1 MNGGRAK
8 LSCIEVPALPDGP
21 WGVTFAHGRARGG
34 PFQRGFDCAMLAR
47 PHNLRHGLWI
57 LHTDLPRDVVV
68 SGQKNRVVVRPN
80 ARGWR
85 REGFLGGDGGVP
97 RFASRTHVRQRTCG
111 KVRVQLGQ
119 AGKLGKESEA
129 RSESSESDPSTVRW
143 ASSQSRGDGQG
154 GVFAVPY
161 TLDTL

>member
-1 MNGGRAK
+1 MRCWRDRTIFDTAFGYCIPTCPEMLSSVGRKIEWLSDLTHVGGAVKVSWAEMEASQDSLVAPTCGNGRA
-8 LSCIEVPALPDGP
+8 A
-21 WGVTFAHGRARGG
+21 
-34 PFQRGFDCAMLAR
+34 
-47 PHNLRHGLWI
+47 
-57 LHTDLPRDVVV
+57 
-68 SGQKNRVVVRPN
+68 
-80 ARGWR
+80 
-85 REGFLGGDGGVP
+85 
-97 RFASRTHVRQRTCG
+97 